1 VALEGIPDRFLP
13 ECTCGGRD
21 KRKLRFAVLAVVAL
35 HGGAEPDLLEEVVW
49 WQTDD
54 F

>member
-1 VALEGIPDRFLP
+1 VDLEGIPDRFLP
-13 ECTCGGRD
+13 ECICDGRD
-21 KRKLRFAVLAVVAL
+21 KRKVRFAVLAVVAL